1 MLRWLLLYPLDP
13 VQRCATHTHRFR
25 PGSSYCWWWRDGLW
39 PTDLWPRATVEFVKA
54 KPTNQAGLYLRDEAI
69 TDFGAFAA
77 VSGEIYFSPSHAWTA
92 QWGVWGSCQTGCVV
106 SAGLVL
112 LLEDGAPLR
121 WSPAQHGVP
130 LVKPVISICF
140 LSFCI
145 IYDSHF
151 AITEHFWDKSHLI
164 VMWFGF
170 DLLVLCWE
178 ISYPC
183 SLRIWICD
191 SPFWRVISLVLEC
204 SDVGP
209 MKSSLC
215 SIFWNSLSIG
225 VTSSSGTFCRVRQ

>member
-1 MLRWLLLYPLDP
+1 MTIVVPTWPSTEVCHTHTDSDLEVLIAGGEEMACGLQTSDPEPQWSLWRQNPPTRQGSTLGMKQLLTLEPLLLF
-13 VQRCATHTHRFR
+13 Q
-25 PGSSYCWWWRDGLW
+25 
-39 PTDLWPRATVEFVKA
+39 VKSIFHLA
-54 KPTNQAGLYLRDEAI
+54 MPEQPSEG
-69 TDFGAFAA
+69 FGAL
-77 VSGEIYFSPSHAWTA
+77 VK
-92 QWGVWGSCQTGCVV
+92 QDVVV